1 MENND
6 WINDVALEQDLRD
19 CVRRR
24 NLKRKEIL
32 GFMKRDYEQYCT
44 ATLNRRLHFY
54 INYIHHETSLET
66 VQAAAQ
72 KELNGP
78 GKLLGDRA
86 LNQKLIMQHEVQ
98 VPQNVLHK
106 MTL

>member
-32 GFMKRDYEQYCT
+32 RFMKRDYEQYCT
-44 ATLNRRLHFY
+44 ATLNRRLHFFISTIY
-54 INYIHHETSLET
+54 IMRPRWKRS
-66 VQAAAQ
+66 
-72 KELNGP
+72 
-78 GKLLGDRA
+78 KLL
-86 LNQKLIMQHEVQ
+86 
-98 VPQNVLHK
+98 HK
-106 MTL
+106 RN